1 MKSGHLILRRR
12 CVAAQALNDELVH
25 GEDMEGKL
33 EVRRTQEREEIKPGE
48 EAMVTTVYDNNRY
61 DRRLS
66 PAWGFSSVVTAPGK
80 TILFDIGGDGKV
92 LLGNM
97 RKLGIR
103 PSDFS

>member
-33 EVRRTQEREEIKPGE
+33 EVRRTHEREEIKPGE

-66 PAWGFSSVVTAPGK
+66 PAWASFLLSQPPGRLSCL
-80 TILFDIGGDGKV
+80 ILEV
-92 LLGNM
+92 M
-97 RKLGIR
+97 ER
-103 PSDFS
+103 SCWAT